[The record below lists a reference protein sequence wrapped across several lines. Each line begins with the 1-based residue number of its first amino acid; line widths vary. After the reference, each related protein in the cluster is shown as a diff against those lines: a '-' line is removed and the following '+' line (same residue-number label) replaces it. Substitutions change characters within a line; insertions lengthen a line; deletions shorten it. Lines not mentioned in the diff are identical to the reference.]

1 MSAEMEDS
9 VSSSSYYTS
18 SFPHEGCAAAS
29 SDSVTE
35 LSRKFS
41 RTALQPR
48 IRSLP
53 YDTPPSKVPDVN
65 SSRPFSRGIP
75 STNSSYPVRQDP
87 PIATHHQHRSPYFLR
102 MYALVEG
109 LSADEQ
115 TPYEKSISSSRVSD
129 GFSPSQTQQAISS
142 MPSTSASPF
151 RISISSSEN
160 SEADSYRCSKRQC
173 GDGVNGDLRPPSL
186 GSMTR
191 KNVVLR
197 SIRMRRS
204 FHKRR
209 SLESAKRGDR

>member
-1 MSAEMEDS
+1 MEDS
-9 VSSSSYYTS
+9 GSSSSYYTS
-18 SFPHEGCAAAS
+18 PFPHEGCAAVSS

-53 YDTPPSKVPDVN
+53 YDIPPSKVPDVN

-75 STNSSYPVRQDP
+75 STNSSYPVKQEP

-109 LSADEQ
+109 MSADEQ
-115 TPYEKSISSSRVSD
+115 TPHEKSISSSRVSD
-129 GFSPSQTQQAISS
+129 GLSPSQTQQAISS

-160 SEADSYRCSKRQC
+160 SETDSHRCSKRQC
-173 GDGVNGDLRPPSL
+173 GDGVNGDSRPSSL
-186 GSMTR
+186 ESMTR